1 MPLQDQNVGKITKPL
16 FNGMGVGSGGQNNQ
30 SVGSQ
35 ISQIILTGIA
45 LRKFYEAAQAENSIQ
60 TEQPDFGVRLQV
72 SADVESKIPVVYGTA
87 FLGGKLV
94 DVRMTDNNQTM
105 WYCLALSEKTGD
117 LLSTSTASEFTFKDI
132 YYNNSRVV
140 FETDGV
146 TIKETVDVN
155 GKIDKSMKGQVEIR
169 CFKNGST
176 NPAIVENTAPSPAL
190 VNAYTVFPQWT
201 TNHTMDEL
209 AFILVKVKYDKE
221 KNTDGLGDVIVHLQN
236 SMTKGGDVLL
246 DQMTNTRY
254 GAGIPLTDIKAS

>member
-45 LRKFYEAAQAENSIQ
+45 LRKFYEAAQAENSIK

-105 WYCLALSEKTGD
+105 WYCLALSEKTGTV
-117 LLSTSTASEFTFKDI
+117 LSTNTASVFTYKDI

-140 FETDGV
+140 FETDGF

-155 GKIDKSMKGQVEIR
+155 GKIDKSMKGQVQIY
-169 CFKNGST
+169 CFSGGSAY
-176 NPAIVENTAPSPAL
+176 PVGVEDFTVPTTAANNSL
-190 VNAYTVFPQWT
+190 FPQWGAT
-201 TNHTMDEL
+201 HTMNEL
-209 AFILVKVKYDKE
+209 NFILVKVKYDKE
-221 KNTDGLGDVIVHLQN
+221 KNTDGLGDVIVKLEN
-236 SMTKGGDVLL
+236 SMTKGGDCLL
-246 DQMTNTRY
+246 DMMTNTRY
-254 GAGIPLTDIKAS
+254 GAGIPLTDIKVS